1 MKKIMFFLV
10 ALFIGLVS
18 VNAMTESELEAKL
31 TKSYTINGSTFK
43 ASDSQKVLIK
53 RYLDQYE
60 VSSSDADYISGK
72 LDEAKNILQASGK
85 GSFYDLS
92 RADKDKI
99 IALCADVSSNTSVD
113 IVEKECTVN
122 ITINKG
128 KLVVYVPGTN
138 DVFYQTPVNP
148 VNGDVVQTNDNLTV
162 AVAGLISVLGVA
174 IAVRKIRA
182 NA

>member
-1 MKKIMFFLV
+1 M
-10 ALFIGLVS
+10 
-18 VNAMTESELEAKL
+18 
-31 TKSYTINGSTFK
+31 
-43 ASDSQKVLIK
+43 
-53 RYLDQYE
+53 
-60 VSSSDADYISGK
+60 
-72 LDEAKNILQASGK
+72 
-85 GSFYDLS
+85 
-92 RADKDKI
+92 DKI
-99 IALCADVSSNTSVD
+99 IALCADVSSNTSVK
-113 IVEKECTVN
+113 V
-122 ITINKG
+122 TINKG

>member
-1 MKKIMFFLV
+1 MKKVMFLLV

-31 TKSYTINGSTFK
+31 TKSYTVNGSTFK

-99 IALCADVSSNTSVD
+99 IALCADVSSNTSVK
-113 IVEKECTVN
+113 V
-122 ITINKG
+122 TINKG

-148 VNGDVVQTNDNLTV
+148 VNGDIVQTNDNLTV
-162 AVAGLISVLGVA
+162 AVAGIISVLGIA
-174 IAVRKIRA
+174 IAVRKLRA